1 MGLTWGLRI
10 SQDSTD
16 VIGDTSWHGP
26 KMALHAV
33 QLKPVC
39 TNIFPCWRCVSKKNL
54 TRIQIIPNA
63 SPVQLSILT
72 PQNYISYFGDLGT
85 PREQVH
91 PSIEGSSNPLC
102 LCVGWNL
109 PCLPCKSCQVTW
121 SAWDPSGGVSY
132 KCGIST
138 NVTRLGEKK
147 TQFIGI
153 QREKVTW
160 KNECFF
166 GRKQLNRN
174 SNPSCTILEL
184 LTGDRGSSRHF
195 EKAVWRSTALDKERL
210 SI

>member
-1 MGLTWGLRI
+1 MDRSLEMIDRSLEPSKGVRRIWQQFTPTRSAQMGLIWGLRI

-33 QLKPVC
+33 QVKPVC

-85 PREQVH
+85 PREQLH

-102 LCVGWNL
+102 LWVG
-109 PCLPCKSCQVTW
+109 
-121 SAWDPSGGVSY
+121 
-132 KCGIST
+132 
-138 NVTRLGEKK
+138 
-147 TQFIGI
+147 
-153 QREKVTW
+153 
-160 KNECFF
+160 
-166 GRKQLNRN
+166 
-174 SNPSCTILEL
+174 
-184 LTGDRGSSRHF
+184 
-195 EKAVWRSTALDKERL
+195 
-210 SI
+210 

>member
-33 QLKPVC
+33 QVKPVC
-39 TNIFPCWRCVSKKNL
+39 TNIFPCWRCVSQKNL

-63 SPVQLSILT
+63 SPVQLGKYPDPSKL
-72 PQNYISYFGDLGT
+72 YSYFGDLGT

-102 LCVGWNL
+102 LWVGWNL
-109 PCLPCKSCQVTW
+109 PCLPCQVSQVTW
-121 SAWDPSGGVSY
+121 SAWDPAGGVSY
-132 KCGIST
+132 KCEIST
-138 NVTRLGEKK
+138 SVTRKK
-147 TQFIGI
+147 
-153 QREKVTW
+153 
-160 KNECFF
+160 KNAVHWHSQGKSYMKKWMFF
-166 GRKQLNRN
+166 PRQANRN

-184 LTGDRGSSRHF
+184 LTGDRGKRHF